1 MMSNLIEFFETITGF
16 SFSNDPL
23 FIALA
28 VIFGFII
35 VYDLIHILFST
46 VFGFIYKF

>member
-1 MMSNLIEFFETITGF
+1 MTNLIQFFETITGLTVT
-16 SFSNDPL
+16 SDPL
-23 FIALA
+23 FTALA
-28 VIFGFII
+28 IIFGFII